1 MDVQIERRIRFRR
14 QSDRNFKV
22 SITMMFI
29 LTFILAFSVG
39 WYGAAAKADGVK
51 KRACEESV
59 R

>member
-1 MDVQIERRIRFRR
+1 MDTQVERRIRFRR

-29 LTFILAFSVG
+29 LTFILAFSAG
-39 WYGAAAKADGVK
+39 WYGAAAKADDVR
-51 KRACEESV
+51 KRACEEPA

>member
-1 MDVQIERRIRFRR
+1 MDSQIERRKRFRR
-14 QSDRNFKV
+14 RSDRNFTV

-39 WYGAAAKADGVK
+39 WYGAAAKADDIK
-51 KRACEESV
+51 NKACEDT